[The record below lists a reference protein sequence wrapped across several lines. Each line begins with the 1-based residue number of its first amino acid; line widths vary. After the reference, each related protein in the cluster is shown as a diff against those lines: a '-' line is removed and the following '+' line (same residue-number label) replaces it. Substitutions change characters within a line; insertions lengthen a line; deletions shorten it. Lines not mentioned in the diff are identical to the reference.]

1 MLPSS
6 EEEAR
11 HITYRTFLHTLEAL
25 AAAPETQCEL
35 MGDFNTAWE
44 MRDDALAGHYLM
56 GTGFF
61 SAPQESAVLE
71 LLAAVRP
78 IPVNDMPAGSGRAVN
93 LAAMRHPAW
102 EPIRDMARNLIM
114 TLAPLTE
121 INREY
126 LRHHPD
132 MR

>member
-11 HITYRTFLHTLEAL
+11 HISYRTFLHTLEAL
-25 AAAPETQCEL
+25 ADDPGEQCQR
-35 MGDFNTAWE
+35 MGDFNTAWTL
-44 MRDDALAGHYLM
+44 RDEALGGHYLV

-61 SAPQESAVLE
+61 SAQQESAVLE
-71 LLAAVRP
+71 LLAAVRLVP
-78 IPVNDMPAGSGRAVN
+78 ASDMPAGSGRAVN

-102 EPIRDMARNLIM
+102 EPLRGMARNLIA
-114 TLAPLTE
+114 TLAPVTE
-121 INREY
+121 TNREY

-132 MR
+132 TH